1 MTTATL
7 SKQAKVVFPVDVRCT
22 QATLE
27 AFGIFGKCPLS
38 GIGVI
43 DALREVYKLKI
54 LEDIGKTMGAN
65 ITVKKFVETH
75 MTGRYYITTDGHAMA
90 LIDGVL
96 TDTAG
101 RGLDRRHV
109 YIVVKVTEQTN

>member
-7 SKQAKVVFPVDVRCT
+7 SKQAKVVSPVNVRCT

-27 AFGIFGKCPLS
+27 AFGIFGKCPIY
-38 GIGVI
+38 GTGVLQ
-43 DALREVYKLKI
+43 ALQEVYKIKLW
-54 LEDIGKTMGAN
+54 EDLGKTVGKN

-75 MTGRYYITTDGHAMA
+75 PTGRYYLSTDRHAMA

-109 YIVVKVTEQTN
+109 YLIFEVTEQTN